1 MRYLAAY
8 CFSSPETNI
17 CNPFILKYR
26 PKISESFRRFGIT
39 RTTTSL
45 LVIKISTPDKPI
57 TASAVQDH
65 LDSSVKGTQVAFEDA
80 VLDGMTNLVNVRKYY
95 KLGAGSRAKGETTVN
110 ESRPKIGEE
119 EKKGLEVQILGAMA
133 LRGAS

>member
-1 MRYLAAY
+1 M
-8 CFSSPETNI
+8 
-17 CNPFILKYR
+17 
-26 PKISESFRRFGIT
+26 
-39 RTTTSL
+39 TTSL

-80 VLDGMTNLVNVRKYY
+80 VLDGMANWVNVRKYY
-95 KLGAGSRAKGETTVN
+95 KLDAGSRAKGGAMVSGSGPE
-110 ESRPKIGEE
+110 IGIKQKRE
-119 EKKGLEVQILGAMA
+119 LEVQILGAMA

>member
-1 MRYLAAY
+1 M
-8 CFSSPETNI
+8 
-17 CNPFILKYR
+17 
-26 PKISESFRRFGIT
+26 
-39 RTTTSL
+39 
-45 LVIKISTPDKPI
+45 
-57 TASAVQDH
+57 
-65 LDSSVKGTQVAFEDA
+65 
-80 VLDGMTNLVNVRKYY
+80 LDGMTNLVNVRKYY